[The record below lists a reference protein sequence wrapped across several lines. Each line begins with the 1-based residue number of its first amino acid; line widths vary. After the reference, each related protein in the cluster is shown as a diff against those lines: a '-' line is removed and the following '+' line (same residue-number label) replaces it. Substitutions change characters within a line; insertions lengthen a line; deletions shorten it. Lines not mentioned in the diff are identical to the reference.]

1 MIWKSGVASL
11 ALTLL
16 VIFNASPQRAA
27 AEQLSAYSFQ
37 FQAIEGHA
45 LPLSNYRGKAL
56 LVVNTASLC
65 GFTRQYNGLQALWE
79 EYRDRGLVV
88 LGVPSN
94 DFGGQEPGTETEIK
108 DFCETNFGIDFPMT
122 RKQHVRG
129 PDAHPLYQWL
139 KGELG
144 TESVPRWNFHK
155 YLIGRNGQAANYF
168 ASGVRPDSK
177 TMREAIEAALAAK
190 SGS

>member
-1 MIWKSGVASL
+1 MGMDMRKGIFAAVMTLCLVAAQS
-11 ALTLL
+11 AG
-16 VIFNASPQRAA
+16 AA
-27 AEQLSAYSFQ
+27 NMSFHD
-37 FQAIEGHA
+37 FEFTSIEGEPMPA
-45 LPLSNYRGKAL
+45 SGFDGKAV

-65 GFTRQYNGLQALWE
+65 GFTKQYAGLQALWE
-79 EYRDRGLVV
+79 QYRDKGLVV

-122 RKQHVRG
+122 RKQHVQR

-139 KGELG
+139 KVELG